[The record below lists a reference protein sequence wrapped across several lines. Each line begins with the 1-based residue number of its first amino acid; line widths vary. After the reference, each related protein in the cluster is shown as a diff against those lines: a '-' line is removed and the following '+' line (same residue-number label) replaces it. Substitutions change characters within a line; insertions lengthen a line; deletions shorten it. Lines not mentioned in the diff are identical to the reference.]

1 MAKVIIDLTDEEI
14 DEIARLFSELWEE
27 EKK

>member
-27 EKK
+27 DKK